1 MNKIFIGLAAL
12 LISSPVLAHPRTPRT
27 SWIYSYPE
35 KDVMVRRDWKRC
47 KKIKYT
53 TKYDKFGWYTER
65 QVTPLKS
72 CWKTRTHKHNHNN
85 VKLKVIIGN

>member
-1 MNKIFIGLAAL
+1 MKPLLLAIASL
-12 LISSPVLAHPRTPRT
+12 LITAPVMAHPRYPKTG
-27 SWIYSYPE
+27 WVYSYPE

-65 QVTPLKS
+65 KVTPLRS
-72 CWKTRTHKHNHNN
+72 CWKHTHHQPN
-85 VKLKVIIGN
+85 VKIIIK